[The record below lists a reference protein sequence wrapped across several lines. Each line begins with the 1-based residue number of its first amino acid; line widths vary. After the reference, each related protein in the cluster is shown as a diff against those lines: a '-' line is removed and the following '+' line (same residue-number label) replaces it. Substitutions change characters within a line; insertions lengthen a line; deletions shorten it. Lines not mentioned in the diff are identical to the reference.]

1 MNTRLQML
9 DGVVNQIKHALRQKI
24 NLISEK
30 QTDLE
35 YAKDELQKNELENY
49 KMHIS
54 NSVLD
59 NCLSTLKHET
69 MYYPSR
75 IKQLL
80 EGRDSN
86 LLAIN
91 ETLSYYKELY
101 TILSTQTLRQ
111 IYVSNAVDYQIVGY
125 MFDILKKLNGG
136 VRPDITYENYNLK

>member
-1 MNTRLQML
+1 
-9 DGVVNQIKHALRQKI
+9 
-24 NLISEK
+24 
-30 QTDLE
+30 
-35 YAKDELQKNELENY
+35 
-49 KMHIS
+49 MHIS

-80 EGRDSN
+80 EGRDGN

-111 IYVSNAVDYQIVGY
+111 IYVSNAVDYQIVDY
-125 MFDILKKLNGG
+125 MFDILKN
-136 VRPDITYENYNLK
+136 